1 MSELFTIPLSWL
13 SQAILYSMGW
23 SLLDSA
29 ILNRVMKYRRVV
41 LVFSHT
47 SYADFYLMILYLLA
61 YPRELKYMRTLVKPQ
76 PFEYMGWLLR
86 KLGAIPATKYDE
98 KNGGATPRIV
108 SELKSNDE
116 CIFLISPKGTIV
128 RREWHS
134 GYYYIAKELDARLM
148 AAGLDYE
155 EKRVVISGDIS
166 TDEDEPVVKEYLYK
180 ELGEIVP
187 LFPEDEIMP
196 IRNHSEQKRGV
207 LNLGRVFAVTLSLII
222 VVCWVW

>member
-13 SQAILYSMGW
+13 SQAVLYVMGW
-23 SLLDSA
+23 SLLDAGTLSR
-29 ILNRVMKYRRVV
+29 ISKYDRTV

-47 SYADFYLMILYLLA
+47 SYADFCFMILYLLA
-61 YPRELKYMRTLVKPQ
+61 YPRELKYLRTLVKPQ
-76 PFEYMGWLLR
+76 PFEYMGWFLR
-86 KLGAIPATKYDE
+86 KLGAIPATKVDD
-98 KNGGATPRIV
+98 KNGGAIPRIV
-108 SELKSNDE
+108 DELKSSDK
-116 CIFLISPKGTIV
+116 CVFLISPKGTIV

-134 GYYYIAKELDARLM
+134 GYYYIAKALDAHFM

-166 TDEDEPVVKEYLYK
+166 CTEEEPVVKEYLYK

-196 IRNHSEQKRGV
+196 IRVYSHEKRGI
-207 LNLGRVFAVTLSLII
+207 LNVGRVLAVTLSI
-222 VVCWVW
+222 VVVIGWLW